1 VVPGPAKLSPAQTIL
16 ALFGAGVLLFGGYSC
31 YSCYQAVHTSS
42 AATAVPTATE
52 KRVAI
57 GDIGVL
63 RSVTPHVVLF
73 ENEEDFEAFSK
84 AIAAKDLDGVNL
96 LIVGK
101 GTPVPSGT
109 KARKIDFKW
118 SGVIQ
123 VRVAEGPNQG
133 FAGWTYME
141 DLKTE

>member
-1 VVPGPAKLSPAQTIL
+1 VLLTL
-16 ALFGAGVLLFGGYSC
+16 TAGFLLFGGYSC
-31 YSCYQAVHTSS
+31 YSCYQAVQTPSAAASS
-42 AATAVPTATE
+42 APTATE

-57 GDIGVL
+57 GDVGVL
-63 RSVTPHVVLF
+63 RSATPNAVLF

-96 LIVGK
+96 LIVSK

-118 SGVIQ
+118 TGVIQ

-141 DLKTE
+141 DLKTD